1 MQIFLKKNIVK
12 SETIYNLN
20 KTITLEKQINDYH
33 SKNISGSNLSG
44 AS

>member
-12 SETIYNLN
+12 SETIYNPN

-33 SKNISGSNLSG
+33 SKNIS
-44 AS
+44 